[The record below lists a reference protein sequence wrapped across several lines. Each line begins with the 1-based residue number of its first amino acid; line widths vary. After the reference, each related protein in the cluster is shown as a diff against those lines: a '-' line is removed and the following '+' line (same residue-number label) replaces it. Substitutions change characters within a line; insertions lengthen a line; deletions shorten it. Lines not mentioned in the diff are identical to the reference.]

1 MIITCDLKDIFSF
14 AWQAIGWPK
23 KTERKKK
30 ETKLPA
36 ITHGP
41 EELSVSSKI
50 LKPIT
55 NLWHQKPQSSK
66 AFFMRNP
73 HKYKSAKKNL
83 QS

>member
-1 MIITCDLKDIFSF
+1 MTSNGMTKKDR
-14 AWQAIGWPK
+14 K
-23 KTERKKK
+23 KKK

-55 NLWHQKPQSSK
+55 NL
-66 AFFMRNP
+66 
-73 HKYKSAKKNL
+73 
-83 QS
+83 